1 MNLILVRHGFPIA
14 IIAKEDRLRYYDALE
29 ESQTSDLSSL
39 LTLLTECIHESLE
52 EYLRAAKEQSEKT
65 EWLASL
71 AEKFTA
77 REKTKAAN
85 EYEVWKSAMDLLKG
99 YFRQTAD
106 IEMHFRN

>member
-1 MNLILVRHGFPIA
+1 MNLILVRYGFPIA

-77 REKTKAAN
+77 REKTKAAY